1 MKKASTCSANT
12 GIKSGNIDI
21 IEVHCS
27 FLIKCTTVQWWIY
40 IIMLKCTYLNVR
52 KLLISKCWYF
62 GVQYFLKS
70 SAPQWWMQIIFMFK
84 CYFKSEKINKNPLL
98 PPPVFVVVSLFCF
111 FSKFIDHW
119 GVDVGTHL
127 RKSMHGIWV
136 LTWLGM
142 LLYWLSLILLCN
154 L

>member
-1 MKKASTCSANT
+1 M
-12 GIKSGNIDI
+12 
-21 IEVHCS
+21 HCS

-84 CYFKSEKINKNPLL
+84 CYFKSEKINKNPPL
-98 PPPVFVVVSLFCF
+98 PPSSFCCCFSLLFLFKVYWPLRGRCWYT
-111 FSKFIDHW
+111 SKKVNAWDMGAYMVRDATILAIIDPTLQL
-119 GVDVGTHL
+119 VTQTSDV
-127 RKSMHGIWV
+127 K
-136 LTWLGM
+136 
-142 LLYWLSLILLCN
+142 
-154 L
+154 